1 MPPIWRAA
9 STYIVYFVAV
19 GAAFPYLPVHYRAL
33 GLSLDMI
40 GLLAA
45 LSAATQLVAAPAW
58 GAIADLFGKSRL
70 TLPAAAILATGGA
83 FALSLAR
90 EPATV
95 TAAVVVLSLG
105 LAGIGPVLDA
115 RTMELLGTDR
125 ARYGRVRAW
134 GSVSFVVSAAL
145 CGLLLDAGGTGALFL
160 VYVPCL
166 ALTALI
172 ALSVPRRAARRHASL
187 RVGASQLLRQPRMV
201 RFLVG
206 VLLVWASL
214 AAVNGF
220 YSIQIVGLGG
230 DASLVGLAWVAGA
243 LVEIPIMWLF
253 PRLAARF
260 GAGRLLVVGG
270 VLFAARNVLAALAPS
285 GILLVAIAPLEGAAF
300 GLSFVGGVG
309 YVAARAPAGL
319 AGTAQGIFSAT
330 TGLATILGTG
340 AAGLIATALT
350 IPGLFAVAG
359 GVGIVAAVVVADAV
373 RGAVLPAGTVPGL
386 GGMVPGLAG
395 TGSGA
400 VVGTPPGAVA
410 VAVADYGPDAL
421 RPAPA
426 EEPWA

>member
-1 MPPIWRAA
+1 MPPIRRAA

-33 GLSLDMI
+33 GLDLDMI

-58 GAIADLFGKSRL
+58 GAIADLFGRSRL
-70 TLPAAAILATGGA
+70 TLPAAALVAAGGA
-83 FALSLAR
+83 LALALAR
-90 EPATV
+90 EPAAV

-115 RTMELLGTDR
+115 RTMELLGADR

-134 GSVSFVVSAAL
+134 GSVSFVVSAAI
-145 CGLLLDAGGTGALFL
+145 CGPLLDARGTGALFL

-172 ALSVPRRAARRHASL
+172 ALGVPRRATRRHASL
-187 RVGASQLLRQPRMV
+187 RAGTFQLVRQPRMG

-206 VLLVWASL
+206 ALIVWASL

-220 YSIQIVGLGG
+220 YSIQIVALGG
-230 DASLVGLAWVAGA
+230 AASLVGLAWVVGA
-243 LVEIPIMWLF
+243 LVEIPIMWSF

-260 GAGRLLVVGG
+260 GAGRLLVAGG
-270 VLFAARNVLAALAPS
+270 ALFAARNLLAALAPN
-285 GILLVAIAPLEGAAF
+285 GAALVAIAPLEGAAF
-300 GLSFVGGVG
+300 GLFFVGGVG
-309 YVAARAPAGL
+309 FVAARAPAGL

-359 GVGIVAAVVVADAV
+359 VVGLIAAIVVADAV
-373 RGAVLPAGTVPGL
+373 RGATLPSGAAAGPIAVPGPVGDGVPVTIPGPIADHPPT
-386 GGMVPGLAG
+386 GGA
-395 TGSGA
+395 A
-400 VVGTPPGAVA
+400 
-410 VAVADYGPDAL
+410 
-421 RPAPA
+421 
-426 EEPWA
+426 

>member
-33 GLSLDMI
+33 GLDLGTI

-58 GAIADLFGKSRL
+58 GAVADVFGRSRL
-70 TLPAAAILATGGA
+70 TLPAAALMAAGGA
-83 FALSLAR
+83 FALALAR
-90 EPATV
+90 EPITV
-95 TAAVVVLSLG
+95 TAAVVALSVG

-115 RTMELLGTDR
+115 RTMELLGADR
-125 ARYGRVRAW
+125 PRYGRVRAW

-145 CGLLLDAGGTGALFL
+145 CGPLLDARGTGALFL

-172 ALSVPRRAARRHASL
+172 ALSVPRRATKRHAGL
-187 RVGASQLLRQPRMV
+187 RLGTSQLIRQPRMA

-206 VLLVWASL
+206 ALLVWAAL

-220 YSIQIVGLGG
+220 YSIQVVALGG
-230 DASLVGLAWVAGA
+230 GASLVGLTWVVGA
-243 LVEIPIMWLF
+243 LVEIPIMWTF
-253 PRLAARF
+253 PRLSARF
-260 GAGRLLVVGG
+260 GAERLLVTGG
-270 VLFAARNVLAALAPS
+270 ALFAARNFLAAVAPN
-285 GILLVAIAPLEGAAF
+285 GITLVAIAPLEGAAF
-300 GLSFVGGVG
+300 GLFFVGGVG
-309 YVAARAPAGL
+309 FVAARAPAGL

-340 AAGLIATALT
+340 AAGLIASALT

-359 GVGIVAAVVVADAV
+359 VVGVVAAIVVADAV
-373 RGAVLPAGTVPGL
+373 RGAVLPAGAVPGL
-386 GGMVPGLAG
+386 TAVPGTVAAG
-395 TGSGA
+395 VPLGVA
-400 VVGTPPGAVA
+400 RPVAAYPPAA
-410 VAVADYGPDAL
+410 PS
-421 RPAPA
+421 PAPV
-426 EEPWA
+426 EEAQS

>member
-33 GLSLDMI
+33 GLDLGTI

-58 GAIADLFGKSRL
+58 GAVADVFGRSRL
-70 TLPAAAILATGGA
+70 TLPAAALMAAGGA
-83 FALSLAR
+83 FALALAR
-90 EPATV
+90 EPITV
-95 TAAVVVLSLG
+95 TAAVVALSVG

-115 RTMELLGTDR
+115 RTMELLGADR
-125 ARYGRVRAW
+125 PRYGRVRAW

-145 CGLLLDAGGTGALFL
+145 CGPLLDARGTGALFL

-172 ALSVPRRAARRHASL
+172 ALSVPRRATKRHAGL
-187 RVGASQLLRQPRMV
+187 RLGTSQLIRQPRMA

-206 VLLVWASL
+206 ALLVWAAL

-220 YSIQIVGLGG
+220 YSIQVVALGG
-230 DASLVGLAWVAGA
+230 GASLVGLTWVVGA
-243 LVEIPIMWLF
+243 LVEIPIMWTF
-253 PRLAARF
+253 PRLSARF
-260 GAGRLLVVGG
+260 GAERLLVTGG
-270 VLFAARNVLAALAPS
+270 ALFAARNFLAAVAPN
-285 GILLVAIAPLEGAAF
+285 GITLVAIAPLEGAAF
-300 GLSFVGGVG
+300 GLFFVGGVG
-309 YVAARAPAGL
+309 FVAARAPAGL

-340 AAGLIATALT
+340 AAGLIASALT

-359 GVGIVAAVVVADAV
+359 VVGVVAAIVVADAV
-373 RGAVLPAGTVPGL
+373 RGAVLPAGAVPGL
-386 GGMVPGLAG
+386 TAVPGTVAAG
-395 TGSGA
+395 VPLGVARSVA
-400 VVGTPPGAVA
+400 AHPPA
-410 VAVADYGPDAL
+410 
-421 RPAPA
+421 APSPVPV
-426 EEPWA
+426 EEAQS

>member
-33 GLSLDMI
+33 GLDLGTI

-58 GAIADLFGKSRL
+58 GAVADVFGRSRL
-70 TLPAAAILATGGA
+70 TLPAAALMAAGGA
-83 FALSLAR
+83 FALALAR
-90 EPATV
+90 EPITV
-95 TAAVVVLSLG
+95 TAAVVALSVG

-115 RTMELLGTDR
+115 RTMELLGADR
-125 ARYGRVRAW
+125 PRYGRVRAW

-145 CGLLLDAGGTGALFL
+145 CGPLLDARGTGALFL

-172 ALSVPRRAARRHASL
+172 ALSVPRRATKRHAGL
-187 RVGASQLLRQPRMV
+187 RVGTSQLIRQPRMA

-206 VLLVWASL
+206 ALLVWAAL

-220 YSIQIVGLGG
+220 YSIQVVALGG
-230 DASLVGLAWVAGA
+230 GASLVGLTWVVGA
-243 LVEIPIMWLF
+243 LVEIPIMWTF
-253 PRLAARF
+253 PRLSARF
-260 GAGRLLVVGG
+260 GAERLLVTGG
-270 VLFAARNVLAALAPS
+270 ALFAARNFLAAVAPN
-285 GILLVAIAPLEGAAF
+285 GITLVAIAPLEGAAF
-300 GLSFVGGVG
+300 GLFFVGGVG
-309 YVAARAPAGL
+309 FVAARAPAGL

-340 AAGLIATALT
+340 AAGLIASALT

-359 GVGIVAAVVVADAV
+359 VVGVVAAIVVADAV
-373 RGAVLPAGTVPGL
+373 RGAVLPAGAVPGL
-386 GGMVPGLAG
+386 TAVPGTVAAG
-395 TGSGA
+395 VPLGVA
-400 VVGTPPGAVA
+400 RPVAAYPPAA
-410 VAVADYGPDAL
+410 PS
-421 RPAPA
+421 PAPV
-426 EEPWA
+426 EEAQS